1 MSFLDRLH
9 DPTPLVL
16 DGAMGTELFR
26 HLPDYRGC
34 VELLNLERPD
44 VIERVYEAYS
54 SCGADIIETNSFGGS
69 RLKLAEYGLA
79 GRCREINRAAA
90 ALARQTAAPRGV
102 YVAGSIGP
110 SGRLAEPLGD
120 TRVDELYESFAEQA
134 RGLAEGGVD
143 LFIIETMSDLLEA
156 KTALRAVK
164 DISGLPVVASITFEE
179 NGKTISGTGM
189 LTALATL
196 AQAGADAVGA
206 NCSMGPDGLVE
217 LYKAHIGLLR
227 EIGTPLTVW
236 ANAGLPEIKDGRTFY
251 SLSPERFAEL
261 SASFADM
268 GVKIIGGCCG
278 TTPAHICALRERL
291 KGRTGS
297 ALRGKKS
304 FSYLTSR
311 FAAIDMR
318 THEGLIVI
326 GERLNPTARKKFAE
340 ELKGSRFAFLR
351 EESRKQVDEG
361 AHALDINVGVPGIDE
376 PATMRECLRILST
389 TIKTPL
395 MIDSDNPVV
404 LEAALALYPGS
415 GIVNSISGKGHSLDA
430 VVPLVA
436 RYGFFTVALCM
447 DESGIHREAEKRIAI
462 GEHILEELERR
473 GIDAGRVFIDPLML
487 TESAEPGSAMETLK
501 VIGHFAKRGIKTS
514 LGLSNISFGL
524 PARKHINTVF
534 LHLAREKGL
543 SAAIV
548 NPSGVREVVEYSAEE
563 RHALDFLTGTDPGA
577 SRYIAFV
584 SGKEADAG
592 AGPATRASSS
602 NPIETIYS
610 MVVDGDNDAIAAAV
624 ESALAAGAPDVIMNE
639 GLIKGLERVGELYSS
654 GEYFLP
660 QMIASANAMK
670 NGFAVLKPLL
680 STASSR
686 KLGRVVICT
695 VRGDVHDIGK
705 NIVAMMLE
713 NHGFEVTD
721 LGKDVPSDV
730 VITAAKDSGADLICL
745 SSLLTTTMNEMRI
758 VAELIRSEGL
768 GAKLLIGGAV
778 VTEEYARSIGAHYA
792 SDAVTGVAKAREL
805 VTRASD

>member
-1 MSFLDRLH
+1 MNFFDRLH
-9 DPTPLVL
+9 NADPLVL

-26 HLPDYRGC
+26 HLQDYRGC

-44 VIERVYEAYS
+44 VIERVYRAYA
-54 SCGADIIETNSFGGS
+54 SCGADIIETNTFGGS

-90 ALARQTAAPRGV
+90 SLARSVAAPMGV
-102 YVAGSIGP
+102 FVAGSIGP
-110 SGRLAEPLGD
+110 SGRLAEPLGE

-156 KTALRAVK
+156 KTALRAAK
-164 DISGLPVVASITFEE
+164 DAADLPVIASMTFEE

-189 LTALATL
+189 LAALASL

-206 NCSMGPDGLVE
+206 NCSMGPDGLVG
-217 LYKAHIGLLR
+217 LYREHIGVLR
-227 EIGTPLTVW
+227 GIGAPLSVW
-236 ANAGLPEIKDGRTFY
+236 ANAGLPEIRDGRTFY

-261 SASFADM
+261 SAELA
-268 GVKIIGGCCG
+268 GLGIKIIGGCCG
-278 TTPAHICALRERL
+278 TTPDHICALKSRL
-291 KGRTGS
+291 KGLSGAAS
-297 ALRGKKS
+297 RGAKS
-304 FSYLTSR
+304 FSYITSR
-311 FAAIDMR
+311 FAAIDTR
-318 THEGLIVI
+318 AHEGLIVI

-340 ELKGSRFAFLR
+340 ELKTGQFAFLR

-376 PATMRECLRILST
+376 PAAMRECLRILSSAV
-389 TIKTPL
+389 KTPL

-404 LEAALALYPGS
+404 LEAALSLYPGS
-415 GIVNSISGKGHSLDA
+415 GIVNSISGKAKSIDA
-430 VVPLVA
+430 VAPLVR

-462 GEHILEELERR
+462 GERIIEELGKR
-473 GIDAGRVFIDPLML
+473 GIDSGRVFIDPLML
-487 TESAEPGSAMETLK
+487 TESAEPGSAVETLK
-501 VIGHFAKRGIKTS
+501 VIEHFARKGIKTS
-514 LGLSNISFGL
+514 IGLSNISFGL

-534 LHLAREKGL
+534 LHLARGKGL

-548 NPSGVREVVEYSAEE
+548 NPSGVREIAEYTPEE
-563 RHALDFLTGTDPGA
+563 RHALDFLTGADAGA

-584 SGKEADAG
+584 SGKETDAAAKPAERG
-592 AGPATRASSS
+592 APSD
-602 NPIETIYS
+602 PIAAIYS
-610 MVVDGDNDAIAAAV
+610 MVVDGDNDAIVAAV
-624 ESALAAGAPDVIMNE
+624 EAALGAHAPDAIMND
-639 GLIKGLERVGELYSS
+639 GLIRGLERVGELYST

-670 NGFAVLKPLL
+670 KGFSVLKPLL
-680 STASSR
+680 SKASSR

-721 LGKDVPSDV
+721 LGKDVPSEEV
-730 VITAAKDSGADLICL
+730 VAAAKRLQADIVCL
-745 SSLLTTTMNEMRI
+745 SSLLTTTMNEMRV
-758 VAELIRSEGL
+758 VADLIRSEGL

-778 VTEEYARSIGAHYA
+778 VNEEYARGIGAHYA
-792 SDAVTGVAKAREL
+792 PDAVSGVAKAREL
-805 VTRASD
+805 AGF